1 MDERW
6 RRFRQSFEAALT
18 AQLGGRTAPF
28 KALWSHRPDVSIFG
42 ALDGLELGWSEVA
55 ARLDWVSE
63 RVQAI
68 DLQIENLRTVVGA
81 ELAVTVDLER
91 MRRLVDGRP
100 VPRVLRATQAYRL
113 ENGEWRIF
121 HRHAD
126 ELRPSGR
133 DAP

>member
-6 RRFRQSFEAALT
+6 RRFRQSFEAALA

-28 KALWSHRPDVSIFG
+28 KALWSQRPDVSIFG

-63 RVQAI
+63 RVRAI
-68 DLQIENLRTVVGA
+68 DLQIENLRTVVGP

-113 ENGEWRIF
+113 EDGEWRIF